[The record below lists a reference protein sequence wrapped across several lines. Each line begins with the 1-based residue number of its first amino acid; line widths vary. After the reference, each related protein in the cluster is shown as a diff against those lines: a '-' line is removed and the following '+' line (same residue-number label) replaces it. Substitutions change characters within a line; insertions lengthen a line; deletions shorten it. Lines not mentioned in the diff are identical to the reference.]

1 MILHLSDYSGSYCI
15 CSLAKCDTV
24 RDVLLDRGLRVLYIE
39 GEQAI
44 ILPEGKAAVL
54 TQLELERLQQCCDY
68 DVFEIGEGGNAF
80 RYYCNDSID
89 NAILITSKC
98 NSNCIMCPTA
108 ERVRREGEI
117 YSAEN
122 LIELIRH
129 MPSDAP
135 HITVTGGEPFLLR
148 RELFPVLRELR
159 NHFTETSFLLLT
171 NGRAFCIGEYV
182 ERYVESAPKT
192 MVVGI
197 PIHGPDA
204 KLHDSIT
211 QAAGSF
217 RETMAGLR
225 LLQETD
231 VRIELRVVVSKLN
244 HMALSKIAALI
255 ISQCRHIDSV
265 KIMGLE
271 MTGNAAKNAAQVWI
285 DYPNA
290 FSDAQDS
297 VEMLMHAG
305 INVGIYNFPLCSVN
319 QRYWSVC
326 EKSISES
333 KVRYDSCCDKC
344 IVRDACG
351 GVFSGSMRLA
361 KDALWP
367 ITEI

>member
-1 MILHLSDYSGSYCI
+1 MILHLSDYSGGYCI

-24 RDVLLDRGLRVLYIE
+24 RDVLLDRGLRVLYYE
-39 GEQAI
+39 EEHAI
-44 ILPEGKAAVL
+44 ILPEGKTAAL

-98 NSNCIMCPTA
+98 NSNCVMCPTA

-182 ERYVESAPKT
+182 EQYVESAPKT
-192 MVVGI
+192 MVLGI

-204 KLHDSIT
+204 KMHDSIT

-217 RETMAGLR
+217 HETMAGLK
-225 LLQETD
+225 LLQETN
-231 VRIELRVVVSKLN
+231 VQIELRIVVSKLN
-244 HMALSKIAALI
+244 HMVLSEIASLI
-255 ISQCRHIDSV
+255 ISQCSHVNSV

-271 MTGNAAKNAAQVWI
+271 MTGNAAKNAVQVWI
-285 DYPNA
+285 DYPSA

-305 INVGIYNFPLCSVN
+305 INVGFYNFPLCAVN
-319 QRYWSVC
+319 KRFWSIC

-344 IVRDACG
+344 VVRDACG

-361 KDALWP
+361 KEALHP
-367 ITEI
+367 YTEI